1 MARGSAFS
9 SGTRPVKRCTAYA
22 VTGCDGPWRFLII
35 HQLPGMGHLLLR
47 QLPLTPEF
55 NAAVFCGLDAGTS
68 SLADKAPLQLRQYA
82 NHLPQCADCRRVGID
97 RLRKRTELD
106 AAMLEIIVSSS

>member
-1 MARGSAFS
+1 MLAFFIRQAP
-9 SGTRPVKRCTAYA
+9 GKRCTAYA
-22 VTGCDGPWRFLII
+22 VTGCDGPWGFLII
-35 HQLPGMGHLLLR
+35 YQLPGMGHLLLR

-55 NAAVFCGLDAGTS
+55 HAAGFCGLDAGTG

-82 NHLPQCADCRRVGID
+82 NHLPHCAACRRVGID